1 MSGGNDYLSDLP
13 VLEPGTL
20 TACLDGL
27 DEYEAAYYTIMGSS
41 YNFADVHNLS
51 NIVEQP
57 VTTFLSPYA
66 VSESMLK
73 ADLTSVTGAPC
84 KGIFQGSIV
93 DAGSYEIGG
102 VDITPSRGAMDLF
115 GVIAPSDQFDSVAD
129 TLIAS
134 LGSFRFTEE
143 YIQAGIDQ
151 TNQIGQSALEYSR
164 QNMEL
169 MDRVMQDF
177 SEYIRQ

>member
-13 VLEPGTL
+13 VLELGTL

-73 ADLTSVTGAPC
+73 ADLTSVTGAPVRE
-84 KGIFQGSIV
+84 F
-93 DAGSYEIGG
+93 
-102 VDITPSRGAMDLF
+102 SRDRLSMPVPMKSAVLT
-115 GVIAPSDQFDSVAD
+115 SH
-129 TLIAS
+129 
-134 LGSFRFTEE
+134 
-143 YIQAGIDQ
+143 QAVVPWIC
-151 TNQIGQSALEYSR
+151 SA
-164 QNMEL
+164 
-169 MDRVMQDF
+169 
-177 SEYIRQ
+177 